1 MFCVDE
7 AYPQFRDD
15 LFNDFHWIYHE
26 NCEDFHVICDVLRV
40 IHCVFHDDLLCDVLM
55 NYGYEIF
62 DDPHD
67 VSHGDRDVI
76 HDVGDVNDVLHDDI
90 LRSILLVFENH
101 VKQLEDQ
108 RILLREEKSLFYL

>member
-1 MFCVDE
+1 
-7 AYPQFRDD
+7 
-15 LFNDFHWIYHE
+15 
-26 NCEDFHVICDVLRV
+26 
-40 IHCVFHDDLLCDVLM
+40 M

-101 VKQLEDQ
+101 VKQLED
-108 RILLREEKSLFYL
+108 